1 MKDLDKMLQLMRF
14 WLFGTFV
21 IIFAAAAIYVGG
33 VLGTGLLILGQWRF
47 WVAMLIAAVLSVVWY
62 YIYKAYISKKE

>member
-1 MKDLDKMLQLMRF
+1 MKDPDKMLKLMKF

-21 IIFAAAAIYVGG
+21 IIFAAAAVYVGG

-47 WVAMLIAAVLSVVWY
+47 WAAMLIAAVLCIAWY
-62 YIYKAYISKKE
+62 YIYKSYIT